1 DAYNLEN
8 SLEER
13 LNQLLDD
20 NLLRGLLMVGWQ
32 GVSRAD
38 TSNATNNQLA
48 QDVKKGWLQKIREG
62 KPEAVIN
69 GATIG
74 KEQQYK

>member
-1 DAYNLEN
+1 
-8 SLEER
+8 
-13 LNQLLDD
+13 
-20 NLLRGLLMVGWQ
+20 MVGWQ

-48 QDVKKGWLQKIREG
+48 QDVKKGWLQNQREG

-74 KEQQYK
+74 KEQQYKA